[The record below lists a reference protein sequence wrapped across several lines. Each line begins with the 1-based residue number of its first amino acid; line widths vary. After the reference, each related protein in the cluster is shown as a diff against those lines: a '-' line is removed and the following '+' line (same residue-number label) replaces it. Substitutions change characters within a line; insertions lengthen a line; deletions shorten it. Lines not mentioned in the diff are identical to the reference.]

1 MKLSLATY
9 FLVNFFLTLKCPYTD
24 ASEIRTRRPK
34 KIRDAKPL
42 PITEILQKCKN
53 LKQPCS
59 PPKKK
64 CCDGLT
70 CKIKEGNTKGKCAGE
85 PKYFKLQQ
93 EMLLQYSGGNIRAV
107 SMSHGGNTVLVQGKD
122 KSQTHILSGLFQS
135 PVLVPGFSEMIIHQ
149 EFFPKWTNCVSGDG
163 NVIAISDYDTRI
175 VQVYKLTTDSDI
187 NGNGWHLLGE
197 EINGNNLGG
206 SLDWEN
212 FGSSLALSFNGDTLI
227 VGADYAGDD
236 YKGALQ
242 RFEFI
247 EDAWKSIGDRIDG
260 EHENDQIGRFPL
272 QMSKDTSRILVGGG
286 RNGFASVYDWEE
298 EQEQWNLEW
307 RFVFECK
314 GWTGCVCDRTWPSC
328 FDEESGDQYP
338 YFGQE
343 VNFLSSDGNIVAIG
357 DHNYD
362 PTRKTGVKSEGAQSG
377 AIHFFQWKKKSE
389 EFVEFAQKLVGP
401 KKAEL
406 GWTFGMSDNGK
417 TLVSGNYDKG
427 EVYHYKLKVG
437 KKYVKY
443 ATIATGGFSKIFLS
457 GDGTK
462 LTVTSTKSDDQ
473 VDTYT
478 LE

>member
-53 LKQPCS
+53 LKQPCL
-59 PPKKK
+59 PPKKL

-70 CKIKEGNTKGKCAGE
+70 CKIKEGKTKGKCAGE

-93 EMLLQYSGGNIRAV
+93 EMLLQYSGGDIFAV

-135 PVLVPGFSEMIIHQ
+135 PVLVPGFSEMIINQ
-149 EFFPKWTNCVSGDG
+149 EFVPKWTNCVSGDG

-206 SLDWEN
+206 SWYWEN
-212 FGSSLALSFNGDTLI
+212 FGTSLALSFNGDTLT

-236 YKGALQ
+236 YEGSLQ

-247 EDAWKSIGDRIDG
+247 EDAWVSVGKMIDG
-260 EHENDQIGRFPL
+260 QYVYDQIGRFPL
-272 QMSKDTSRILVGGG
+272 QMSKDASRILVGGG
-286 RNGFASVYDWEE
+286 ANGFASVYDWDKNKKDWSLV
-298 EQEQWNLEW
+298 Q
-307 RFVFECK
+307 RFEFECE
-314 GWTGCVCDRTWPSC
+314 GWSDCVCDRSC

-357 DHNYD
+357 DYNYD
-362 PTRKTGVKSEGAQSG
+362 PDRKEGVESKGPQRG
-377 AIHFFQWKKKSE
+377 AIYFFQWKND

-401 KKAEL
+401 KKASL
-406 GWTFGMSDNGK
+406 GWAFGMSDNGK
-417 TLVSGNYDKG
+417 TLVIGNYNKG
-427 EVYHYKLKVG
+427 EVYHYRYRIAD
-437 KKYVKY
+437 KKYVK
-443 ATIATGGFSKIFLS
+443 
-457 GDGTK
+457 
-462 LTVTSTKSDDQ
+462 
-473 VDTYT
+473 
-478 LE
+478 